1 MSGYDVMKRQLQKP
15 LPPPPPPW
23 QEAKKT
29 ELSVIKVFQSK
40 NELLSYLLFAEN
52 YKKNIS
58 VDPETVL
65 KN

>member
-1 MSGYDVMKRQLQKP
+1 MSGYEVMKRQLQK
-15 LPPPPPPW
+15 PPPW

-29 ELSVIKVFQSK
+29 ELSVIKVFQIK

-58 VDPETVL
+58 LDPETVL

>member
-1 MSGYDVMKRQLQKP
+1 MSGYEVMKRQLQK
-15 LPPPPPPW
+15 PPPPPW

-29 ELSVIKVFQSK
+29 ELSVIKVFQIK

-58 VDPETVL
+58 LDPETVL